1 MLARLCFSPGPSL
14 RRALAAVAWIL
25 AGAFAAAPAAAQD
38 SLRAHPG
45 YVDLSVVETWFEAPA
60 SLDISLDA
68 PLLALVARAQEEED
82 PEFARLMRN
91 LTAIRV
97 RGYPT
102 RPADADAV
110 TARTRRLADRLEAQ
124 GWTRAVYI
132 RNSDGTGRAGRS
144 DLVSVYVRRDD
155 NGVAGLTLLV
165 TDARGESVFVNIV
178 GALAPEQVATLGRGL
193 GLDGVPRLRFGDP
206 QR

>member
-1 MLARLCFSPGPSL
+1 MLARLRLSSGRFL
-14 RRALAAVAWIL
+14 RRALAAVAWVL
-25 AGAFAAAPAAAQD
+25 AGAFAAAPVAAQD
-38 SLRAHPG
+38 SLRTHPG
-45 YVDLSVVETWFEAPA
+45 YVDLSVVETWFETPA

-82 PEFARLMRN
+82 PEFARLMRS

-110 TARTRRLADRLEAQ
+110 TARTRRLAERLEAQ

-132 RNSDGTGRAGRS
+132 RNTDGTGRDGRS
-144 DLVSVYVRRDD
+144 DLVSVFVRRDD
-155 NGVAGLTLLV
+155 NGIAGLTLLV
-165 TDARGESVFVNIV
+165 TDAGDESVFVNIV
-178 GALAPEQVATLGRGL
+178 GALSPEQIATLGRGL
-193 GLDGVPRLRFGDP
+193 GLDGMRSFRFGDP